1 MERPTITS
9 TSRHHLG
16 DRLVVASI
24 SGGKDS
30 TALALLLR
38 EHEIPHVRVFADTG
52 FEAPETYAYLDLLR
66 ERLGPI
72 EVVRNQALWEGAQPG
87 EEGMLTLIRRKK
99 MFPSRL
105 MRFCTQQLKI
115 FPIRDHVRA
124 LQDGGH
130 ELVSA
135 VGVRAEESA
144 ARAQMKEWEFWD
156 EMDAEIWRP
165 LIDWSEQDVIDM
177 HRRHDMPPNPLY
189 LGGARRVGCSPCIHA
204 RKHDMRTIPPDQ
216 LVKIRRVEQE
226 LTADAVAR
234 GCARPTRAFFQLR
247 GPGGLAFTPIDEV
260 IRRAHLHRGRP
271 IEAPQE
277 PPACARWG
285 LCESMSGPEPPPPEP
300 GAPLRW
306 IGHDHLEALGVPGER
321 IREWV
326 THGVVTSP
334 RGDGFYL
341 RSDAFEPEF
350 ERLTARRI
358 IGRGHL
364 LALGVRATTIAA
376 WLRQG
381 RLRPTEH
388 RGFYAITVAA
398 FESLRPETRAP
409 SVDAVSTPTDEVAAP
424 TSSDGAAVTTP
435 PDETPPPASDVGPLP
450 TPSDVEPS
458 AIEPMAQPRIVACTI
473 TRARAFVAEH
483 HRHLG
488 APVSGLYAVGLA
500 RGDDLIGVAIVGRPV
515 ARELQDGH
523 TAEVTRLCTLG
534 DRNACSML
542 LAACRRG
549 SSALGYRRLITYTL
563 ASEPGTSLRAAG
575 WQEVAQ
581 VKGRSWNCAARPR
594 ATRPAADKRRWES
607 VAPRAPPSRMA
618 KPELAA

>member
-1 MERPTITS
+1 MDSQQITS
-9 TSRHHLG
+9 VSLKHLG
-16 DRLVVASI
+16 DRAVVASI

-66 ERLGPI
+66 EHLGPI
-72 EVVRNQALWEGAQPG
+72 DVVRNQSLWEGAQEG

-115 FPIRDHVRA
+115 YPIRDHLRA
-124 LQDGGH
+124 LQDAGQD
-130 ELVSA
+130 LVSA

-144 ARAQMKEWEFWD
+144 ARAQMREWEFWD

-165 LIDWSEQDVIDM
+165 LIAWSEQDVIDM
-177 HRRHDMPPNPLY
+177 HRRHGMPPNPLY
-189 LGGARRVGCSPCIHA
+189 LRGARRVGCSPCIHA
-204 RKHDMRTIPPDQ
+204 RKHDMRTIPADQ

-234 GCARPTRAFFQLR
+234 GCERPTRAFFQLR
-247 GPGGLAFTPIDEV
+247 GPEGLAFTPIDEV

-277 PPACARWG
+277 PSECARWG
-285 LCESMSGPEPPPPEP
+285 LCESSSGQDPS
-300 GAPLRW
+300 APVARW
-306 IGHDHLEALGVPGER
+306 IGHDHLAALGVPTDR
-321 IREWV
+321 IQEWV
-326 THGVVTSP
+326 TAGVLTSP
-334 RGDGFYL
+334 RGDGFYV
-341 RSDAFEPEF
+341 RNEAFEQEF
-350 ERLTARRI
+350 ERITARRVV
-358 IGRGHL
+358 GRGHL
-364 LALGVRATTIAA
+364 LALGAQAAKIAA

-381 RLRPTEH
+381 TLRRTAH
-388 RGFYAITVAA
+388 RGFYEITIAA
-398 FESLRPETRAP
+398 FESLRPAP
-409 SVDAVSTPTDEVAAP
+409 SSAEPA
-424 TSSDGAAVTTP
+424 P
-435 PDETPPPASDVGPLP
+435 PDETHSEAAAESSGAAAAVLATPEGAAPPEGPALR
-450 TPSDVEPS
+450 
-458 AIEPMAQPRIVACTI
+458 PRIVACTI

-488 APVSGLYAVGLA
+488 APVSGLYAVGLS
-500 RGDDLIGVAIVGRPV
+500 RGDDLIGVAIVGRPI
-515 ARELQDGH
+515 ARQLQDGH

-549 SSALGYRRLITYTL
+549 ASALGYWRLITYNL

-575 WQEVAQ
+575 WQEVAK
-581 VKGRSWNCAARPR
+581 VKGCSWNRAARPR
-594 ATRPAADKRRWES
+594 TARPVVDKRRWES
-607 VAPRAPPSRMA
+607 SLPRRATAPPV
-618 KPELAA
+618 LAA

>member
-1 MERPTITS
+1 MDRQHV
-9 TSRHHLG
+9 SRQHLG

-30 TALALLLR
+30 TALALLLKQ
-38 EHEIPHVRVFADTG
+38 HDVPHVRVFADTG

-72 EVVRNQALWEGAQPG
+72 DVVRNEKLWHGAHQG

-115 FPIRDHVRA
+115 FPIRDHLRM
-124 LQDGGH
+124 LQEGGH
-130 ELVSA
+130 DVVSA
-135 VGVRAEESA
+135 VGVRAQEST

-177 HRRHDMPPNPLY
+177 HRRHGMPPNPLY
-189 LGGARRVGCSPCIHA
+189 LQGARRVGCSPCIHA
-204 RKHDMRTIPPDQ
+204 RKHDMRTIPTDQ

-234 GCARPTRAFFQLR
+234 GCERPTRAFFQLR
-247 GPGGLAFTPIDEV
+247 GPNGLAFTPIDEV
-260 IRRAHLHRGRP
+260 VRRAHLHRGRP

-277 PPACARWG
+277 PAACARWG
-285 LCESMSGPEPPPPEP
+285 LCESSGGPEEGASPRPAVEP
-300 GAPLRW
+300 GAQRW
-306 IGHDHLEALGVPGER
+306 IGHDHLEALGISGDQ
-321 IREWV
+321 IRAWV
-326 THGVVTSP
+326 ASGALSSP
-334 RGDGFYL
+334 REDGFYV
-341 RSDAFEPEF
+341 RGEGFDQAF
-350 ERLTARRI
+350 ERLTARRN
-358 IGRGHL
+358 IGRDHL
-364 LALGVRATTIAA
+364 IALGVRAPTIAV

-381 RLRPTEH
+381 TLQRTEH
-388 RGFYAITVAA
+388 RGFYRITLAA
-398 FESLRPETRAP
+398 LAALR
-409 SVDAVSTPTDEVAAP
+409 TPPAAP
-424 TSSDGAAVTTP
+424 GDPPPATPPWTAPASAPLSEPTPPAEPSAAPPASPDTAPPMTTP
-435 PDETPPPASDVGPLP
+435 PAERRALMGPDAAPPR
-450 TPSDVEPS
+450 
-458 AIEPMAQPRIVACTI
+458 PRIVACTI

-500 RGDDLIGVAIVGRPV
+500 RGDDLIGVAIVGRPI

-575 WQEVAQ
+575 WQAVAH
-581 VKGRSWNCAARPR
+581 VKGRAWSCASRPR
-594 ATRPAADKRRWES
+594 ATRPTADKRRWES
-607 VAPRAPPSRMA
+607 LAPGTAPH
-618 KPELAA
+618 AAT